1 MKIKNLFKGEG
12 FVNFSSSILAIVCGL
27 LFGLIILLISNPSQA
42 FGGFMMIIQ
51 GGFTDGMQGFGQ
63 VLYMATPLI
72 MTGLSVGFAFKT
84 GLFTP
89 LIMTGLSVGFAFKTG
104 LFNIGASGQF
114 TAGAFAAVYVG
125 VKFTFLPPGVHCLAA
140 LLAAILAGALWGMVP
155 GLLKAFFNVNEVISS
170 IMMNYI
176 GMYLTNMLIQKTV
189 YDQVKNQSLAVA
201 EGANLPKG
209 GLDKLFPGASI
220 NVGILIAI
228 GCVIL
233 IYILL
238 NKTIFGYE
246 LKACGMNPDA
256 SRYAGI
262 NEKRNIVLSM
272 VIAGALSGLGGALLY
287 LANSGKY
294 MQVLDVIAPEGF
306 SGISVALL
314 GLSNP
319 IGILFASG
327 LGGALLYLANSG
339 KYMQVLDVI
348 APEGFSGISV
358 ALLGLSNPI
367 GILFAGLFIGYITV
381 GGNNMQ
387 LFDFAPEVIDIIIAA
402 IIYCG
407 ALSLLFKNTIY
418 KFQMRKAKKA
428 EKKSGTDRAGKEGQ
442 S

>member
-12 FVNFSSSILAIVCGL
+12 FVNFNSSILAIVCGL

-84 GLFTP
+84 GLF
-89 LIMTGLSVGFAFKTG
+89 
-104 LFNIGASGQF
+104 NIGASGQF

-125 VKFTFLPPGVHCLAA
+125 VKFTFLPA

-176 GMYLTNMLIQKTV
+176 GMYLTNMLIQNPV
-189 YDQVKNQSLAVA
+189 YDQVKNQSMAVA

-220 NVGILIAI
+220 NGGILIAI

-238 NKTIFGYE
+238 NKTIFG
-246 LKACGMNPDA
+246 
-256 SRYAGI
+256 
-262 NEKRNIVLSM
+262 
-272 VIAGALSGLGGALLY
+272 
-287 LANSGKY
+287 
-294 MQVLDVIAPEGF
+294 
-306 SGISVALL
+306 
-314 GLSNP
+314 
-319 IGILFASG
+319 
-327 LGGALLYLANSG
+327 
-339 KYMQVLDVI
+339 
-348 APEGFSGISV
+348 
-358 ALLGLSNPI
+358 
-367 GILFAGLFIGYITV
+367 
-381 GGNNMQ
+381 
-387 LFDFAPEVIDIIIAA
+387 
-402 IIYCG
+402 
-407 ALSLLFKNTIY
+407 
-418 KFQMRKAKKA
+418 
-428 EKKSGTDRAGKEGQ
+428 
-442 S
+442 

>member
-1 MKIKNLFKGEG
+1 MQKNLGKIKRTVEEYVVLTVATLILVVGVYVFK
-12 FVNFSSSILAIVCGL
+12 FPNNFSFGGVTGLAVVLGAVLPTSPGNLTFIINMLLLVLGFIFLGRGFGVKTVYVSVLTSVGLSFAERVFPMDAPLTGQPVLELIYAIVL
-27 LFGLIILLISNPSQA
+27 PA
-42 FGGFMMIIQ
+42 FSAAI
-51 GGFTDGMQGFGQ
+51 
-63 VLYMATPLI
+63 
-72 MTGLSVGFAFKT
+72 
-84 GLFTP
+84 
-89 LIMTGLSVGFAFKTG
+89 

-189 YDQVKNQSLAVA
+189 YDQVKNQSMAVA

-319 IGILFASG
+319 IGILFA
-327 LGGALLYLANSG
+327 
-339 KYMQVLDVI
+339 
-348 APEGFSGISV
+348 
-358 ALLGLSNPI
+358 
-367 GILFAGLFIGYITV
+367 GLFIGYITV

-428 EKKSGTDRAGKEGQ
+428 EKKSGTDRAGKQGQ
-442 S
+442 SCM